1 MSSLSKFKKIEI
13 KKPTMRLTK
22 GLGFGGANILPGPG
36 IYHAYHLR
44 FPKDTGEEGLLAEHD
59 STCKGIVG

>member
-1 MSSLSKFKKIEI
+1 
-13 KKPTMRLTK
+13 MRLTK
-22 GLGFGGANILPGPG
+22 ELGFGGANILPGPG